1 MKVIV
6 GLGNP
11 GKKYEGT
18 RHNAGFFVVDALAA
32 LYSLTWSM
40 VKPVNSHVAK
50 SGELFLVKPQTYM
63 NDSGV
68 AVSDVLSYYKVSVAD
83 LTVIHDDLDIT
94 LGEYKI
100 QKGVGPKV
108 HNGLLSIEEYIGV
121 DFTRVRVGI
130 ENRDSENRIPGE
142 TYVLTPFS
150 THERTIM
157 EATVGDV
164 IKELTA

>member
-11 GKKYEGT
+11 GRKYEGT
-18 RHNAGFFVVDALAA
+18 RHNVGFFVVDALAH
-32 LYSLTWSM
+32 LYSLSWSM
-40 VKPVNSHVAK
+40 VKPVNAHVAK
-50 SGELFLVKPQTYM
+50 EADHLLVKPQTYM

-68 AVSDVLSYYKVSVAD
+68 AVLRVLSYYKASVDD
-83 LTVIHDDLDIT
+83 LIVVHDDLDIA

-100 QKGVGPKV
+100 QKGVGPKI
-108 HNGLLSIEEYIGV
+108 HNGLLSIEEHVGS

-130 ENRDSENRIPGE
+130 ENRDPENRVPGE

-150 THERTIM
+150 LHERTVL
-157 EATVGDV
+157 EAAIAAIV
-164 IKELTA
+164 KELV